1 MSDLNIFG
9 QESIFNERITA
20 YKGIQTEDIEVTLAK
35 ANSILADT
43 IGVTNGISA
52 PEITVD
58 DITSTNTIS
67 ANQISAN
74 IIGADVINANII
86 NVSVVLPG
94 NIECISLSV
103 SGGANVSGVVTCL
116 DLNTT
121 SDVNLKTNITPISD
135 PLEKVM
141 KINGY
146 NFEWISNQRK
156 SLGVI
161 AQELEKVI
169 PELVSDTNP
178 KTVNYN
184 GLIALLIEA
193 VKHQEE
199 RISHLENNLINNQK
213 DISV

>member
-52 PEITVD
+52 PEITVN

-74 IIGADVINANII
+74 IINASII
-86 NVSVVLPG
+86 NVDVILPR
-94 NIECISLSV
+94 NIECISISV

-121 SDVNLKTNITPISD
+121 SDVDLKTNITPILD

-161 AQELEKVI
+161 AQELEKI
-169 PELVSDTNP
+169 LPELVTNTNP

-199 RISHLENNLINNQK
+199 RISYLENNLINNQK

>member
-52 PEITVD
+52 PEITVN

-74 IIGADVINANII
+74 IINASII
-86 NVSVVLPG
+86 NVDVILPR
-94 NIECISLSV
+94 NIECISISV

-161 AQELEKVI
+161 AQELEKI
-169 PELVSDTNP
+169 LPELVTNTNP

-193 VKHQEE
+193 VKQQEK

-213 DISV
+213 D